1 MEGLIIFLPLMGAI
15 TAGFG
20 GRWIGGEGA
29 SRLTTS
35 LVALSLTLSILTF
48 IHVALGRSVTT
59 IYVMPW
65 MRSEMFTIEWS
76 FMFDTLTVVMLIVV
90 TAISSLVHLYST
102 SYREHDPHRSRFRA
116 YLSLFTFFRL
126 ILVTAGNF
134 VQMFVGWEG
143 VGLCSYLLIN
153 FWYTRIQANKAAIKA
168 MLVNRVGDV
177 GLVLG
182 MLVIYETFE
191 SLDYSVVFPM
201 VPVVAESTPWVIT
214 IACLLLFVGAV
225 GKSAQLGLH
234 TWLPDAREGPTPVSA
249 LIHAAT
255 RVTAGVFL
263 LARCSPIFEYAPLAL
278 EVVCLVGAATAFF
291 AATTA
296 LVQSDL
302 KRVIAYSTCSQLGY
316 RVFAAGLSAYSVA
329 VFHLSNH
336 AFFKALL
343 FLGAGSV
350 IHARGDEQDRRRMGG
365 LVRVLPL
372 TYAGIFIGSIALRG
386 FPFLTG
392 FYSKDVILEVAYGS
406 FTDAGRV
413 AHILGTAA
421 ACCTAYYSRRLLY
434 LTFLAPANGY
444 RRVMENA
451 HDAPTARAI
460 PLILLSVGSIFIGWL
475 TKDMFI
481 GVGTSFWNNALFTH
495 PERLAIVDAE
505 FLPSWIKLMPVV
517 LSIRSG
523 ALALFR
529 YTYPGIEGWKD
540 GQIRRTWFTFLNRKW
555 FFDKV
560 YNENVS
566 QVALDVGYNRTY
578 KGLDRGM
585 FEILGP
591 HGLSSML
598 WRRTSIVRSMQTGHI
613 YHYGLVM
620 LTGVL
625 LMLVFN
631 VLSTA
636 VNLDVRVLGIVV
648 GAYISNVVNM
658 NWSDYKY

>member
-1 MEGLIIFLPLMGAI
+1 MEGLIVFLPLMGALS
-15 TAGFG
+15 AGLG

-35 LVALSLTLSILTF
+35 LVALSFTLSLRAFFNIG
-48 IHVALGRSVTT
+48 LGSSIAT
-59 IYVMPW
+59 IYVRPW
-65 MRSEMFTIEWS
+65 RVSERYTIEWT
-76 FMFDTLTVVMLIVV
+76 FLFDSLTVVRLIVV

-102 SYREHDPHRSRFRA
+102 SYREHDPHRARFRA

-134 VQMFVGWEG
+134 VQRFVGWEG

-153 FWYTRIQANKAAIKA
+153 FWFTRLQANKAAIKA
-168 MLVNRVGDV
+168 RLVNRVGDV

-182 MLVIYETFE
+182 RLVIYEAYQ
-191 SLDYSVVFPM
+191 SLDYGVVFARTPIR
-201 VPVVAESTPWVIT
+201 AESYPNT
-214 IACLLLFVGAV
+214 ILISCLLLFVGAV

-263 LARCSPIFEYAPLAL
+263 LARCSPLFEYAPLAL
-278 EVVCLVGAATAFF
+278 EVVCIVGAATAFF

-316 RVFAAGLSAYSVA
+316 RVFASGLSAYSVA

-372 TYAGIFIGSIALRG
+372 TYAAIFIGSIALRG

-392 FYSKDVILEVAYGS
+392 FYSKDVILEIAYGS
-406 FTDAGRV
+406 FTNAGRV
-413 AHILGTAA
+413 AHTLGTLA

-444 RRVMENA
+444 RRIREGA
-451 HDAPTARAI
+451 HDAPLPRAL
-460 PLILLSVGSIFIGWL
+460 PLILLSLGSIFIGWA
-475 TKDMFI
+475 TKDRFI
-481 GVGTSFWNNALFTH
+481 GVGTPFWNNALFTH
-495 PERLAIVDAE
+495 PDRLFRVDAE
-505 FLPSWIKLMPVV
+505 FLPSWIKLRPVV
-517 LSIRSG
+517 LSICSG
-523 ALALFR
+523 ALALYRFR
-529 YTYPGIEGWKD
+529 YGDKYNWWGTASK
-540 GQIRRTWFTFLNRKW
+540 RLLFTFLNRKW
-555 FFDKV
+555 LFDKV
-560 YNENVS
+560 YNENIS
-566 QVALDVGYNRTY
+566 QTALNVGYFNTY
-578 KGLDRGM
+578 KDLDRGV

-591 HGLSSML
+591 HGLSSRL
-598 WRRTSIVRSMQTGHI
+598 WRRTQIVTSRQTGHI
-613 YHYGLVM
+613 YHYGLIR

-625 LMLVFN
+625 LLLGISQFGGRTTVSYS
-631 VLSTA
+631 VI
-636 VNLDVRVLGIVV
+636 GIVV
-648 GAYISNVVNM
+648 GTIFRVIF
-658 NWSDYKY
+658 

>member
-1 MEGLIIFLPLMGAI
+1 MEALIVFLPLAGALS
-15 TAGFG
+15 AGFG
-20 GRWIGGEGA
+20 GRWLGGHGA

-35 LVALSLTLSILTF
+35 LVSISLVLSISCFAGNQSSTTVLRMPWMVSERFNIQWVLLFDSLTL
-48 IHVALGRSVTT
+48 
-59 IYVMPW
+59 
-65 MRSEMFTIEWS
+65 
-76 FMFDTLTVVMLIVV
+76 VMLIVV
-90 TAISSLVHLYST
+90 TSISSFVHLYST
-102 SYREHDPHRSRFRA
+102 AYMEHDPHRARFMA

-134 VQMFVGWEG
+134 VQRFVGWEG

-153 FWYTRIQANKAAIKA
+153 FWFTRIQANKAAIKA

-182 MLVIYETFE
+182 RFVIYDTFQ
-191 SLDYSVVFPM
+191 SLDYGVVFAM
-201 VPVVAESTPWVIT
+201 TPIRAQDYPNAIL

-263 LARCSPIFEYAPLAL
+263 LARCSPLFEYAPFAL
-278 EVVCLVGAATAFF
+278 EVVCVVGAATAFF

-296 LVQSDL
+296 LVQSDM

-350 IHARGDEQDRRRMGG
+350 IHAMGDEQDRRRMGG
-365 LVRVLPL
+365 LVKVLPL
-372 TYAGIFIGSIALRG
+372 TYAAIFVGSIALMG

-406 FTDAGRV
+406 FTSAGRV
-413 AHILGTAA
+413 AHTLGTLA

-434 LTFLAPANGY
+434 LTFLAPANAY
-444 RRVMENA
+444 RRVIEGA
-451 HDAPTARAI
+451 HDAPLPMAI
-460 PLILLSVGSIFIGWL
+460 PLVRLSFGSIFIGWL

-481 GVGTSFWNNALFTH
+481 GVGTPFWSNAIFTH
-495 PERLAIVDAE
+495 PDRLFVVDAE
-505 FLPSWIKLMPVV
+505 FLPTYIKLAPVV
-517 LSIRSG
+517 MSIIMG
-523 ALALFR
+523 GVALFMFTQASSYFSWNR
-529 YTYPGIEGWKD
+529 SHFTRGL
-540 GQIRRTWFTFLNRKW
+540 FTFLNRKW

-560 YNENVS
+560 YNENIGQS
-566 QVALDVGYNRTY
+566 ALNFGYFHTY
-578 KGLDRGM
+578 KALDRGV
-585 FEILGP
+585 FEVLGP
-591 HGLSSML
+591 HGLSSMI
-598 WRRTSIVRSMQTGHI
+598 WRRTAGVISRQTGLI

-620 LTGVL
+620 LTGAL
-625 LMLVFN
+625 LLLAIALF
-631 VLSTA
+631 
-636 VNLDVRVLGIVV
+636 
-648 GAYISNVVNM
+648 
-658 NWSDYKY
+658 

>member
-1 MEGLIIFLPLMGAI
+1 MFLPLMGALS
-15 TAGFG
+15 AGFG

-35 LVALSLTLSILTF
+35 LVALSLTLSVWAFFNIG
-48 IHVALGRSVTT
+48 INSTT
-59 IYVMPW
+59 SIIYIRPW
-65 MRSEMFTIEWS
+65 RVSERYTIEWT
-76 FMFDTLTVVMLIVV
+76 FLFDSLTVVRLIVV

-102 SYREHDPHRSRFRA
+102 SYREHDPHRARFRA

-134 VQMFVGWEG
+134 VQRFVGWEG

-153 FWYTRIQANKAAIKA
+153 FWFTRLQANKAAIKA
-168 MLVNRVGDV
+168 RLVNRVGDV

-182 MLVIYETFE
+182 RLVIYETYQ
-191 SLDYSVVFPM
+191 SLDYGVVFARTPIR
-201 VPVVAESTPWVIT
+201 AESYPNIIT

-263 LARCSPIFEYAPLAL
+263 LARCSPLFEFAPLAL
-278 EVVCLVGAATAFF
+278 EVVCIRGAATAFF

-350 IHARGDEQDRRRMGG
+350 IHARGDEQDRRRRGG

-372 TYAGIFIGSIALRG
+372 TYAAIFIGSIALRG

-392 FYSKDVILEVAYGS
+392 FYSKDVILEIAFGS
-406 FTDAGRV
+406 FTNAGRV
-413 AHILGTAA
+413 AHTLGTLA

-434 LTFLAPANGY
+434 LTFLAPSNAY
-444 RRVMENA
+444 RRIREGA
-451 HDAPTARAI
+451 HDAPLPRAL
-460 PLILLSVGSIFIGWL
+460 PLILLSIGSIFIGWF
-475 TKDMFI
+475 TKDRFI
-481 GVGTSFWNNALFTH
+481 GVGTPFWNNALFTH
-495 PERLAIVDAE
+495 PDRLFRVDAE
-505 FLPSWIKLMPVV
+505 FLPSWIKLRPVV
-517 LSIRSG
+517 LSIASG
-523 ALALFR
+523 GLALYRFR
-529 YTYPGIEGWKD
+529 FGEKFNWWGSYYK
-540 GQIRRTWFTFLNRKW
+540 RLLFTFLNRKW

-560 YNENVS
+560 YNENIS
-566 QVALDVGYNRTY
+566 QTALNVGYFNTY
-578 KGLDRGM
+578 KDLDRGV

-591 HGLSSML
+591 HGLSSRL
-598 WRRTSIVRSMQTGHI
+598 WRRTQIITNRQTGHI
-613 YHYGLVM
+613 YHYGLIR
-620 LTGVL
+620 LTGTL
-625 LMLVFN
+625 LL
-631 VLSTA
+631 
-636 VNLDVRVLGIVV
+636 LGITLFGGIQLEILGIIA
-648 GAYISNVVNM
+648 GAIFRIIF
-658 NWSDYKY
+658 

>member
-1 MEGLIIFLPLMGAI
+1 MFLPLMGALS
-15 TAGFG
+15 AGFG
-20 GRWIGGEGA
+20 GRWLGGEGA

-35 LVALSLTLSILTF
+35 LVGLSLVLSLTAFYNIGLNS
-48 IHVALGRSVTT
+48 TT
-59 IYVMPW
+59 ATVYRMPW
-65 MRSEMFTIEWS
+65 RISEMFAIEWT
-76 FMFDTLTVVMLIVV
+76 FLFDSLTVVRLIVV

-102 SYREHDPHRSRFRA
+102 SYREHDPHRARFRA

-134 VQMFVGWEG
+134 VQRFVGWEG

-153 FWYTRIQANKAAIKA
+153 FWFTRIQANKAAIKA
-168 MLVNRVGDV
+168 RLVNRVGDV

-182 MLVIYETFE
+182 MLVLYETYQ
-191 SLDYSVVFPM
+191 SLDYGVVFARTPM
-201 VPVVAESTPWVIT
+201 IAEVYPSVIL

-263 LARCSPIFEYAPLAL
+263 LARCSPLYEYAPFAL
-278 EVVCLVGAATAFF
+278 EVVCVVGAATAFF

-316 RVFAAGLSAYSVA
+316 RVFAAGLSTYSVA

-350 IHARGDEQDRRRMGG
+350 IHAMGDEQDMRRMGG

-372 TYAGIFIGSIALRG
+372 TYAGIFIGSIALMG

-406 FTDAGRV
+406 FTNAGRV
-413 AHILGTAA
+413 AHLLGTLA
-421 ACCTAYYSRRLLY
+421 ACCTAYYSMRLLY
-434 LTFLAPANGY
+434 LTFLSPANSY
-444 RRVMENA
+444 RRIREGA
-451 HDAPTARAI
+451 HDAPIPMAL
-460 PLILLSVGSIFIGWL
+460 PLILLSIGSIFIGWL

-495 PERLAIVDAE
+495 PDRLFRVDAE
-505 FLPSWIKLMPVV
+505 FLPSWIKLLPVV
-517 LSIRSG
+517 LSILSG
-523 ALALFR
+523 CLALYRFIYADVSYNWWNSNTKR
-529 YTYPGIEGWKD
+529 GL
-540 GQIRRTWFTFLNRKW
+540 FTFLNRKW

-566 QVALDVGYNRTY
+566 QTTLNIGYYNTY
-578 KGLDRGM
+578 KELDRGV

-591 HGLSSML
+591 HGLSSRL
-598 WRRTSIVRSMQTGHI
+598 WRRTSVITRRQTGHI
-613 YHYGLVM
+613 YHYGLVR

-625 LMLVFN
+625 VLL
-631 VLSTA
+631 VLSLFTT
-636 VNLDVRVLGIVV
+636 LDVRVLGLVIGSLFMLV
-648 GAYISNVVNM
+648 I
-658 NWSDYKY
+658 